1 MKLIY
6 VCTMVML
13 GGGEND
19 LSLYVDSIL
28 ILGIN
33 LNVIKEVNDFLSKN
47 FETKDLGVSDV
58 ILNLKLLR

>member
-1 MKLIY
+1 MCVLWL
-6 VCTMVML
+6 C

>member
-6 VCTMVML
+6 VCTMVMW
-13 GGGEND
+13 GGEND